1 MSFFNDEFMYSD
13 HNESTQSQAIRV
25 LNRIKIEENAW
36 KAEKRRLRT
45 NEILEEELCALEIR
59 TLKKKIETLS
69 EENYMWKEKFENQE
83 KKSENQ
89 LKLKILA
96 EKELLLKIK
105 TLEKDAEKPKIRP
118 RSRTTVSPYDL
129 EEEKLLLE
137 LDEYLN
143 G

>member
-1 MSFFNDEFMYSD
+1 MYSD
-13 HNESTQSQAIRV
+13 HNESTQSQATRV

-36 KAEKRRLRT
+36 KAEKRRLQT

-59 TLKKKIETLS
+59 TLKTKIETLS
-69 EENYMWKEKFENQE
+69 EENYMLKEKFENQE
-83 KKSENQ
+83 KNSENQ
-89 LKLKILA
+89 LKLRILA

>member
-13 HNESTQSQAIRV
+13 HNESTQSQATRV

-36 KAEKRRLRT
+36 KAEKRRLQT

-59 TLKKKIETLS
+59 TLKTKIETLS
-69 EENYMWKEKFENQE
+69 EENYMLKEKFENQE
-83 KKSENQ
+83 KNSENQ
-89 LKLKILA
+89 LKLRILA

>member
-1 MSFFNDEFMYSD
+1 MYSD

-25 LNRIKIEENAW
+25 FKRIKIEENAW

-45 NEILEEELCALEIR
+45 NEILGEELGALEVR
-59 TLKKKIETLS
+59 TLKTKIETLS
-69 EENYMWKEKFENQE
+69 EENYMLKEKIEIQE
-83 KKSENQ
+83 KNSENQ
-89 LKLKILA
+89 LKLRILA